1 MSQFKPDY
9 VILKA
14 GLLGSCSLVVSSLAP
29 RTKAQEAGKGEWV
42 GEGERE
48 KGALVQR
55 KKRKGRA
62 RKQNVWIIKKIFW
75 GKDSSAHGLE
85 SSRLEASYAR

>member
-1 MSQFKPDY
+1 M
-9 VILKA
+9 
-14 GLLGSCSLVVSSLAP
+14 VSSLAP

-75 GKDSSAHGLE
+75 GKGSPAPTMDSSWLGAGY
-85 SSRLEASYAR
+85 ASED